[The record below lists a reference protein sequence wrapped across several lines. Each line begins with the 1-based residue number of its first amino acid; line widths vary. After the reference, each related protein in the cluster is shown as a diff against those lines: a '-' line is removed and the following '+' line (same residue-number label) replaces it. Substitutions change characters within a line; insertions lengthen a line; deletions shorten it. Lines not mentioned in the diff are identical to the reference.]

1 MFSPYFFPINQF
13 RRTKIRFVS
22 AGVATEYVDDVGV
35 KTGRL
40 HKVFRLGVENLT
52 SAFTRFRFGAW
63 NGSVF
68 HILGEQKSPA
78 AATVYS
84 IVDPFLLLEDERL
97 RVEIVGASASDIIN
111 VYVDEFFKEV

>member
-35 KTGRL
+35 KTGLL

-52 SAFTRFRFGAW
+52 SAFTRFRFGVW
-63 NGSVF
+63 NGSAF

-84 IVDPFLLLEDERL
+84 IVDPFLLLEEERL
-97 RVEIVGASASDIIN
+97 RIELVGCVANDVIN
-111 VYVDEFFKEV
+111 IYIDEFFKDI